1 MKTWVSKTFRTC
13 EVITYNSV
21 LAACDSLSDL
31 LWEGPWE
38 IEHAAMWLLTLE
50 SKEDAAYLF
59 WCLRHIFSAIFIW
72 TSFAAVDALLM
83 LSRSQLAAC
92 FATTAN
98 NAKGDD
104 GGRCYQWLGIQS
116 QEHHHHHHHQHH
128 HHHHHHHHHA
138 HCSGNAM
145 MVSCSSLQGYS
156 AVISNAGTAF

>member
-1 MKTWVSKTFRTC
+1 MKENVLRPTVPGLGGLGGLGTPCVKHQTSQTVFETWWDWSIIEKWSVQIAPMKTWVSKTFRTC

-104 GGRCYQWLGIQS
+104 GGRCYQWLGI
-116 QEHHHHHHHQHH
+116 
-128 HHHHHHHHHA
+128 
-138 HCSGNAM
+138 
-145 MVSCSSLQGYS
+145 
-156 AVISNAGTAF
+156 